1 MPTYNLHTEIRD
13 AQGNPSSGAL
23 ALKGPTITVS
33 LSNPVDGN
41 EEHLE
46 ALVDTGAGITAID
59 QSLAESLSLP
69 IIDRRNLHGATGA
82 GSRDVFM
89 GEFSIDE
96 LNTRY
101 RGPLVGVE
109 MGTFGQKVILGR
121 DFLAVCQMIYNGPA
135 GTVDYQRDFV

>member
-1 MPTYNLHTEIRD
+1 VPTINLHTEIHD

-23 ALKGPTITVS
+23 AMKGPTITVS

-41 EEHLE
+41 EELLE

-69 IIDRRNLHGATGA
+69 IIDKRDLHGATGA

-89 GEFSIDE
+89 GEFVINE
-96 LNTRY
+96 LNTKY

-109 MGTFGQKVILGR
+109 MGAFGQKVILGR
-121 DFLAVCQMIYNGPA
+121 DFLTVCQMIYNGPA
-135 GTVDYQRDFV
+135 GIVDYQRDFV